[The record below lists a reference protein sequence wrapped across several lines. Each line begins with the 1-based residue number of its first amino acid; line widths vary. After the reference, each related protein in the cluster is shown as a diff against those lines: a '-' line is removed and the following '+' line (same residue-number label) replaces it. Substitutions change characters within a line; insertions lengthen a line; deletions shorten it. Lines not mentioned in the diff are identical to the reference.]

1 MEFKKV
7 IKVVKNVS
15 GSEINEESRKN
26 WLSYWNYFSS
36 QKSCSCAEENCNS
49 EPHHAVLVKDTQ
61 LVSDKLF
68 VVPVCKE
75 HSYNQEQ
82 DLKLRSNI
90 DLVPAELSL

>member
-15 GSEINEESRKN
+15 GLEINEESRKN

-36 QKSCSCAEENCNS
+36 QNNNACADENCNS
-49 EPHHAVLVKDTQ
+49 ASHHAVLVKDAQ
-61 LVSDKLF
+61 LASDKLF

-75 HSYNQEQ
+75 CGYKHEQ
-82 DLKLRSNI
+82 NLNLCGSI